1 VDLHALSLGRAMLVV
16 RGLIGFLTGV
26 VASNNPGSTADRVIL
41 LLGVWTLLEGA
52 ALVRQAYP
60 PSGTS
65 RRAELQPALVALGGL
80 GVLVGAVTVLA
91 PGLSTSTLIW
101 LVAVWFA
108 ARAVAEGIATATA
121 PQSRSRLFLGLATLV
136 DLGLVV
142 VLVTNTSGG
151 GSALVLFSG
160 ALASVWGGLHL
171 ALGVKA
177 GNKTPEAVAGRLLA
191 PR

>member
-1 VDLHALSLGRAMLVV
+1 MDLHALSLGRAMLVV
-16 RGLIGFLTGV
+16 RGIIGFLTGV
-26 VASNNPGSTADRVIL
+26 VASNNPGSTSDRVIL

-60 PSGTS
+60 PSGTA
-65 RRAELQPALVALGGL
+65 RRSEAQPALVALGAL
-80 GVLVGAVTVLA
+80 GVLVGVVTVLA
-91 PGLSTSTLIW
+91 PGLSTTTLIW

-108 ARAVAEGIATATA
+108 ARAVAEGIATMTA
-121 PQSRSRLFLGLATLV
+121 SPSRARLFLGLATLV

-142 VLVTNTSGG
+142 VLVTNTTGG

-160 ALASVWGGLHL
+160 ALVSVWGGLQL